1 MLRRM
6 TMAEI
11 SKDLVKDLREKSGAG
26 MGDCLKALQETQGD
40 MTKAFEVLR
49 QKGIAS
55 ADKRSARTAK
65 EGLVYAYIH
74 GGGKVGTMV
83 EVNCETDFVARTKEF
98 EDLCKEVAMQV
109 AAMCPRWVKRDE
121 VPAEIVEKEKEIYR
135 VQMADQKKPA
145 NVLEKIIDGKL
156 EKFYKDSCLL
166 EQPYIKDDS
175 KNVET
180 LVKEA
185 IGKIGENIVVKRFA
199 RFVLGEVQ

>member
-1 MLRRM
+1 
-6 TMAEI
+6 MAEI
-11 SKDLVKDLREKSGAG
+11 SKELVKDLREKSGAG

-55 ADKRSARTAK
+55 ADKRTARQAK

-74 GGGKVGTMV
+74 G
-83 EVNCETDFVARTKEF
+83 ETDFVARTKEF
-98 EDLCKEVAMQV
+98 EELCKEVAMQV
-109 AAMCPRWVKRDE
+109 AAMSPKWVKREE
-121 VPAEIVEKEKEIYR
+121 VPFDTIEKEKEIYKA
-135 VQMADQKKPA
+135 QMADQKKPPA
-145 NVLEKIIDGKL
+145 VIEKIIEGKL
-156 EKFYKDSCLL
+156 EKFFKDFCLL

-175 KNVET
+175 KNVDT

-199 RFVLGEVQ
+199 RFVLGEV

>member
-1 MLRRM
+1 
-6 TMAEI
+6 MAEI
-11 SKDLVKDLREKSGAG
+11 SKDLVKELREKSGAG

-55 ADKRSARTAK
+55 ADKRTARTAK

-83 EVNCETDFVARTKEF
+83 EINCETDFVARTKEF
-98 EDLCKEVAMQV
+98 EELCKEVAMQV
-109 AAMCPRWVKRDE
+109 AAMAPRWVKREE
-121 VPAEIVEKEKEIYR
+121 VPAEVVEKEKEIYR
-135 VQMADQKKPA
+135 AQMADQKKPA

-156 EKFYKDSCLL
+156 EKFYKDSCLI
-166 EQPYIKDDS
+166 EQPYIKDDT
-175 KNVET
+175 KNIET

-185 IGKIGENIVVKRFA
+185 IGKIGENIVVKRFS
-199 RFVLGEVQ
+199 RFVLGEV

>member
-1 MLRRM
+1 
-6 TMAEI
+6 MAEI
-11 SKDLVKDLREKSGAG
+11 SKELVKDLREKSGAG

-55 ADKRSARTAK
+55 ADKRTARQAK

-83 EVNCETDFVARTKEF
+83 EINCETDFVARTKEF
-98 EDLCKEVAMQV
+98 EELCKEVAMQV
-109 AAMCPRWVKRDE
+109 AAMSPKWVKREE
-121 VPAEIVEKEKEIYR
+121 VPFDTIEKEKEIYKA
-135 VQMADQKKPA
+135 QMADQKKPPA
-145 NVLEKIIDGKL
+145 VIEKIIEGKL
-156 EKFYKDSCLL
+156 EKFFKDFCLL

-175 KNVET
+175 KNVDT

-199 RFVLGEVQ
+199 RFVLGEV

>member
-1 MLRRM
+1 
-6 TMAEI
+6 MAEI

>member
-1 MLRRM
+1 
-6 TMAEI
+6 MAEI
-11 SKDLVKDLREKSGAG
+11 SKDLVKELREKSGAG

-55 ADKRSARTAK
+55 ADKRTARTAK

-98 EDLCKEVAMQV
+98 EELCKEVAMQV
-109 AAMCPRWVKRDE
+109 AAMAPRWVKREE
-121 VPAEIVEKEKEIYR
+121 VPSEVMEKEKEIYR
-135 VQMADQKKPA
+135 AQMADQKKPA

-166 EQPYIKDDS
+166 EQPYIKDDT
-175 KNVET
+175 KNIDT

-185 IGKIGENIVVKRFA
+185 IGKIGENIVVKRFS
-199 RFVLGEVQ
+199 RFVLGEI